1 MSDMPK
7 KIRSDTEIFESIE
20 KLLILLLIKQGL
32 KSDDIAKVTGGGSS
46 TIRKMYPRNRGE

>member
-1 MSDMPK
+1 MPK
-7 KIRSDTEIFESIE
+7 RIRSEKDVLESIE

-46 TIRKMYPRNRGE
+46 TIRKMYPKNRGD